1 MKIGI
6 DARGINF
13 YKGTGIGTYTENL
26 LRCLLNIDRDNYYH
40 IYWWGENHNEF
51 KKNNSKITFTSKK
64 NKNFF
69 ENHYFSNSISTEG
82 IDLYHVPQNGI
93 GLHQD
98 IACKKI
104 ITIHD
109 LIPYVMPETV
119 GKGYLNKFLKEL
131 PTLIDNCNAILTVSE
146 WSKKDITRFFPKFDP
161 EKIFVTPLAADS
173 KYRPMD
179 KDKCKYVLKKFYNI
193 TKPFILYIGG
203 FSPRKNV
210 HSLITAFSKVFN
222 KLNEEYELVIVGANK
237 DNGESLLN
245 MSTNMNIKDRIVF
258 TGFIP
263 ESHLPLF
270 YNGCDLFVYPS
281 LYEGFGL
288 PPLEAMSCGTPVIS
302 SNLSSI
308 PEVVKDGGILIDPYD
323 EKLLEIMI
331 EKTLGDIT
339 FQNSL
344 KEKAIKRASLFS
356 WTETARRTLDAYN
369 KTCNDI

>member
-1 MKIGI
+1 MKIAI

-26 LRCLLNIDRDNYYH
+26 LRNLLTIDEENFYH
-40 IYWWGENHNEF
+40 LYWWGKNYASF
-51 KKNNSKITFTSKK
+51 KKDNSKITLTSKK
-64 NKNFF
+64 SKNFF
-69 ENHYFSNSISTEG
+69 EDYYFPQNISQEG

-98 IACKKI
+98 LLCKKV

-109 LIPYVMPETV
+109 LIPYIMPETV
-119 GKGYLNKFLKEL
+119 GKGYLNKFLKEI
-131 PTLIDNCNAILTVSE
+131 PSLIDNCHSILTVSQ
-146 WSKKDITRFFPKFDP
+146 WSKNDIIKFFPKFDP
-161 EKIFVTPLAADS
+161 DKIFVTPLAADT

-179 KDKCKYVLKKFYNI
+179 KEKCNFILKKFYNI

-210 HSLITAFSKVFN
+210 HSLIAAFSKLYN
-222 KLNEEYELVIVGANK
+222 KLPIEYELVIVGANK
-237 DNGESLLN
+237 DSGQSLLS
-245 MSTNMNIKDRIVF
+245 MSNNTRAKDNIVF
-258 TGFIP
+258 TGFVP
-263 ESHLPLF
+263 EGHLPLL

-308 PEVVKDGGILIDPYD
+308 PEVVGDGGILIDPYD
-323 EKLLEIMI
+323 EKGLQDIMEEILSDM
-331 EKTLGDIT
+331 DY
-339 FQNSL
+339 QNSI
-344 KEKAIKRASLFS
+344 KEKAILRSALFS
-356 WTETARRTLDAYN
+356 WEKTALSTLDAYN
-369 KTCNDI
+369 KTLKDS